1 MAFSVCIFVYF
12 VSHCILKWANF
23 NKSFIRKILPILD
36 VSQYFYDISQH
47 VKEDWYKLAEKLGVS
62 KDDIQRIERNNI
74 QTFDRAFECLELW
87 QSTLREKATKYQL
100 KGALKAI
107 KIKRDDIAK
116 IFDT

>member
-1 MAFSVCIFVYF
+1 MT
-12 VSHCILKWANF
+12 
-23 NKSFIRKILPILD
+23 R
-36 VSQYFYDISQH
+36 Q
-47 VKEDWYKLAEKLGVS
+47 LGQS
-62 KDDIQRIERNNI
+62 R
-74 QTFDRAFECLELW
+74 ELW